1 MKSFDEECKY
11 ALFADILDLEAD
23 DKFNFVSIMLNKK
36 GFIENNCL
44 LCSHIGIWNYGLM
57 KIERCDVIGMGEKNT
72 CYKNK
77 KYERCPYFKYAS
89 HKGDNEF
96 HKYDK
101 ILFWEKYSTP
111 NS

>member
-1 MKSFDEECKY
+1 
-11 ALFADILDLEAD
+11 
-23 DKFNFVSIMLNKK
+23 
-36 GFIENNCL
+36 
-44 LCSHIGIWNYGLM
+44 M